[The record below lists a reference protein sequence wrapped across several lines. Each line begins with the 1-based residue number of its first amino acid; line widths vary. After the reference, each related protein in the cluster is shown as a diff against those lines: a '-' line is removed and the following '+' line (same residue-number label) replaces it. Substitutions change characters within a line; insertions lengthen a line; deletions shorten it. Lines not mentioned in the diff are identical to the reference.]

1 MNLGKEKLFF
11 KKRKKF
17 IVRSIRINLIY
28 VLSGGAELLVGM
40 KKKHDIELDGDL
52 ISTKPFTIKD
62 LLAWIK
68 THLLKQRPE
77 LFMQDDTIRPGILI
91 LVNDSDW
98 DLLGNLKY
106 ELQPNDHVTFISTL
120 HGG

>member
-1 MNLGKEKLFF
+1 MKIK
-11 KKRKKF
+11 
-17 IVRSIRINLIY
+17 I
-28 VLSGGAELLVGM
+28 SGGAELLVGM
-40 KKKHDIELDGDL
+40 KKKHEIELDNSSDQNK
-52 ISTKPFTIKD
+52 SNTWTIKD
-62 LLAWIK
+62 LLAWIR
-68 THLLKQRPE
+68 TNLLKQRPE

>member
-1 MNLGKEKLFF
+1 M
-11 KKRKKF
+11 KKR
-17 IVRSIRINLIY
+17 
-28 VLSGGAELLVGM
+28 
-40 KKKHDIELDGDL
+40 HDIELSRDDEDA
-52 ISTKPFTIKD
+52 SAATQKPWTIKD

-68 THLLKQRPE
+68 IHLLKQRPE
-77 LFMQDDTIRPGILI
+77 LFMQDETIRPGILI

-106 ELQPNDHVTFISTL
+106 ELQQNDHVTFISTL

>member
-1 MNLGKEKLFF
+1 MGIQLT
-11 KKRKKF
+11 
-17 IVRSIRINLIY
+17 INFLLSNKI
-28 VLSGGAELLVGM
+28 SGGAELLVGM
-40 KKKHDIELDGDL
+40 KKKHDIELDGEPN
-52 ISTKPFTIKD
+52 TWTIKD
-62 LLAWIK
+62 LLVWIR

-77 LFMQDDTIRPGILI
+77 LFMQEDSIRPGILI